1 MSLTEKE
8 RNQRANLIFG
18 SSPQALVSG
27 KIPTVKQ
34 VLLGIEFKIIQQNN
48 NGKLYLDFVFDQIV
62 DDLIQIYLSL
72 NEKTF
77 NLNRYVIKR
86 KVKRI
91 YDSFFL
97 ECKRYSIDKRTGQFR
112 ISNKKTSKQYKDS
125 MKFKNQCSKLFEIS
139 TSKPTLSQS
148 IPTADSSNADVTE
161 MQTNSSDIESGTD
174 AANNIERS
182 SVQKAHFSDSSNID
196 VSEMHSNSSDIESE
210 TEDANNLADPDFVVK
225 DKIKRIKIR
234 DVV

>member
-91 YDSFFL
+91 YDS
-97 ECKRYSIDKRTGQFR
+97 
-112 ISNKKTSKQYKDS
+112 
-125 MKFKNQCSKLFEIS
+125 
-139 TSKPTLSQS
+139 
-148 IPTADSSNADVTE
+148 
-161 MQTNSSDIESGTD
+161 
-174 AANNIERS
+174 
-182 SVQKAHFSDSSNID
+182 SVF
-196 VSEMHSNSSDIESE
+196 
-210 TEDANNLADPDFVVK
+210 
-225 DKIKRIKIR
+225 
-234 DVV
+234 

>member
-1 MSLTEKE
+1 MSLTDKE
-8 RNQRANLIFG
+8 RIQRANLIFG
-18 SSPQALVSG
+18 SSPQKLVSG

-34 VLLGIEFKIIQQNN
+34 VLLGIEFKIIQQKN

-77 NLNRYVIKR
+77 NLDRYVIKR

-97 ECKRYSIDKRTGQFR
+97 EYKRYSIDKCTGQFR

-125 MKFKNQCSKLFEIS
+125 MKFKNQCNKLFEIS

-148 IPTADSSNADVTE
+148 IPCFGLLLFLTF
-161 MQTNSSDIESGTD
+161 
-174 AANNIERS
+174 
-182 SVQKAHFSDSSNID
+182 HF
-196 VSEMHSNSSDIESE
+196 M
-210 TEDANNLADPDFVVK
+210 
-225 DKIKRIKIR
+225 
-234 DVV
+234 